1 MSARR
6 STVAE
11 GAKRPPLTPAEDALA
26 HQVAAH
32 VADMRAAGRCW
43 DCVLVDIDETWPRLP
58 YRLAITGLFL
68 AQLAH
73 EQKQQKGRLQ

>member
-6 STVAE
+6 RQTVARV
-11 GAKRPPLTPAEDALA
+11 KRPPLTPAEDALA

-68 AQLAH
+68 AQLAYD
-73 EQKQQKGRLQ
+73 QKQQKGRLQ